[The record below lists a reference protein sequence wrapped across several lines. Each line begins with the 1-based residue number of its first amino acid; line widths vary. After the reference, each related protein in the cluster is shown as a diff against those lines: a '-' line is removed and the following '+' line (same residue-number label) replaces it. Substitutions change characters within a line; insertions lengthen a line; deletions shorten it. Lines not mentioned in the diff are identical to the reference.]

1 MYNKIL
7 NSRYDNVGLIW
18 KTKRFYQ
25 LVLLF
30 EFEWMEIYDC
40 SEMPSVQVGKQYMYH
55 YYHQIIITYEIY
67 SRVYKFISVER

>member
-1 MYNKIL
+1 MREYLDIWPQSAIRVGSTMVTKVADANMAEINTDLSISAKLSASVMYNKIL

-30 EFEWMEIYDC
+30 EF
-40 SEMPSVQVGKQYMYH
+40 
-55 YYHQIIITYEIY
+55 
-67 SRVYKFISVER
+67 

>member
-1 MYNKIL
+1 MREYLDIWPQSAIRVGSTMVTKVTDANMAEINTDLSISAKLSASVMYNKIL

-30 EFEWMEIYDC
+30 EF
-40 SEMPSVQVGKQYMYH
+40 
-55 YYHQIIITYEIY
+55 
-67 SRVYKFISVER
+67 

>member
-1 MYNKIL
+1 MGEYLDIWPQSAIRVGSTMVTKVTDANMAEINTDLSISAKLSASVMYNKIL

-30 EFEWMEIYDC
+30 EF
-40 SEMPSVQVGKQYMYH
+40 
-55 YYHQIIITYEIY
+55 
-67 SRVYKFISVER
+67 